1 MTSGLIAILRV
12 FTITRVR
19 NRIFDI
25 KFCYKC
31 VMDKNSTT
39 NRFIILIT
47 NVRGFLIFK
56 ISRNRRDNRFI
67 FKYTGY
73 VNELNPLVD
82 KLNFDKM
89 PNMINFRVYIWPKEH
104 VE

>member
-12 FTITRVR
+12 YAISRLR

-25 KFCYKC
+25 KFCYLF
-31 VMDKNSTT
+31 VIVKNSTT

-47 NVRGFLIFK
+47 NDRGFLIFK

-73 VNELNPLVD
+73 VNEF
-82 KLNFDKM
+82 K
-89 PNMINFRVYIWPKEH
+89 
-104 VE
+104 